1 MTNPSPRFPSNG
13 RFLEALDYAAKLHA
27 LQTRKGTDTPYV
39 AHLLGVCALVIEHGG
54 GEDEAIAALLHDAP
68 EDQGGLR
75 TLVEI
80 RTRFGERVA
89 AIVEACSDT
98 LETTKPAWRARKER
112 YLAHLEHAD
121 APTRL
126 VSAADKL
133 YNARTVLDDLRTIGD
148 AVFERFTGRKEGT
161 LWYYR
166 ALADRFARLG
176 PRALAEELGRV
187 VDEMERSSRAR
198 S

>member
-1 MTNPSPRFPSNG
+1 MSTRTPRFDASG
-13 RFLEALDYAAKLHA
+13 RFLEALEYAAQLHA
-27 LQTRKGTDTPYV
+27 RQTRKGTDTPYV

-68 EDQGGLR
+68 EDQGGHA
-75 TLVEI
+75 TLAAI
-80 RTRFGERVA
+80 RDRFGPRVA

-98 LETTKPAWRARKER
+98 LETPKPPWRARKER
-112 YLAHLEHAD
+112 YLAHLAHAD
-121 APTRL
+121 DAVRL

-133 YNARTVLDDLRTIGD
+133 YNARSVLDDLKQSGE

-166 ALADRFARLG
+166 ALSERFTRLG
-176 PRALAEELGRV
+176 PRALAAELERV
-187 VDEMERSSRAR
+187 VSELERLSH
-198 S
+198 

>member
-1 MTNPSPRFPSNG
+1 MSARTPRFDASG
-13 RFLEALDYAAKLHA
+13 RFLEALEYAAELHA
-27 LQTRKGTDTPYV
+27 RQTRKGTDTPYV

-68 EDQGGLR
+68 EDQGGR
-75 TLVEI
+75 ATLETI
-80 RTRFGERVA
+80 RARFGPRVA

-98 LETTKPAWRARKER
+98 LETPKPPWRARKEQ

-121 APTRL
+121 DGMRL
-126 VSAADKL
+126 VSVADKL
-133 YNARTVLDDLRTIGD
+133 YNARSVLDDLKQTGE

-166 ALADRFARLG
+166 ALSERFTRLG
-176 PRALAEELGRV
+176 PRALAAELERV
-187 VDEMERSSRAR
+187 VSEMERLSR
-198 S
+198 